1 MAGSF
6 KAELKPADLARLCV
20 LIVDDSEHMRVLLRR
35 LLSKL
40 GVNRIHEYADAS
52 EALDEI
58 SARKPNL
65 IFSDL
70 SMERMNGIEFT
81 RSVRRRASESECSI
95 PIVMVTG
102 HTERSHIEEAR
113 DAGVSEIL
121 AKPSNW
127 RATLLQNHMSCAPR
141 RVLRGYST
149 DRGVASRHA

>member
-1 MAGSF
+1 S
-6 KAELKPADLARLCV
+6 D
-20 LIVDDSEHMRVLLRR
+20 HMRVLLRR

-102 HTERSHIEEAR
+102 HTEKRHIEEAR

-121 AKPSNW
+121 AKPITVAGLTQRIEEILFRPRPFVRSANYVGPCRRRRQNPIYPGPW
-127 RATLLQNHMSCAPR
+127 RR
-141 RVLRGYST
+141 R
-149 DRGVASRHA
+149 DDQEIVA